1 MPQYR
6 KLFVKVVDSPSF
18 NEMPDDFTRL
28 TWVLLP
34 LICCREGRAIDHPN
48 WLSSKLY
55 PYRTDVTHN
64 MINDAFNWFEDNDL
78 IRRYEV
84 EGRKY
89 LYITNWYRYQGN
101 TTKETES
108 IYPGPELGKTE
119 SRVTPEL
126 VESKSRVG
134 LPLMNTASA
143 SISESEVESESV
155 EPFRELFDAFLDA
168 TGISEM
174 MIVGHKAVTEIND
187 KWIPSGVTVDE
198 VKAAAKTLQDKNFNI
213 SGPWSLTNTINML
226 RSGKKSS
233 ANKPLS
239 EKYKLP
245 EGYDNDDDDYQDDD
259 DDEPQPDT
267 KWETFVQEYVK
278 DRRWKNLLEYSG
290 YDDDGKVIIHV
301 PEEAMAEAMSRFSS
315 SLDRYYLGQFTL
327 EGVAT

>member
-6 KLFVKVVDSPSF
+6 KLYTKTLESLDIAK
-18 NEMPDDFTRL
+18 MPDDFTRL
-28 TWVLLP
+28 TWLMLP
-34 LICCREGRAIDHPN
+34 LVCCREGRGMDYAT
-48 WLSSKLY
+48 WLRSKLY
-55 PYRTDVTHN
+55 PLRQDVTDD
-64 MINDAFNWFEDNDL
+64 MVQDAFDWFASNGMIVRYQVDGRRYFYIKTWFE
-78 IRRYEV
+78 
-84 EGRKY
+84 
-89 LYITNWYRYQGN
+89 YQGN
-101 TTKETES
+101 TSKETAS
-108 IYPGPELGKTE
+108 IYPGPELVKSSAG
-119 SRVTPEL
+119 VTPEL
-126 VESKSRVG
+126 VESKSREG
-134 LPLMNTASA
+134 LPLMNIESASA
-143 SISESEVESESV
+143 YESESASESV

-245 EGYDNDDDDYQDDD
+245 DGYDNEKIYDDD

-267 KWETFVQEYVK
+267 KWQTFVQEYVK
-278 DRRWKNLLEYSG
+278 DRRWKNLLEYG
-290 YDDDGKVIIHV
+290 GTVDGKVIIHV
-301 PEEAMAEAMSRFSS
+301 PEAAMAEAQDRFGSTLS
-315 SLDRYYLGQFTL
+315 RYYLGEVVLQ
-327 EGVAT
+327 GVAT